1 MLKKILKTTDRLV
14 SLYVFA
20 VAVLLV
26 IYMLINFVW
35 GLDDFIQVLKQLL
48 LWWQEVWIDNDASR
62 WDVGTSV
69 LHFIAFT
76 IVLVKAYNILIEYA
90 KHQHISI
97 KYIVEIAIIASVVEI
112 FFNSYALDFKTMAL
126 FAAFGLGNLFF
137 YLMYYP
143 IVEKL
148 DESSKK

>member
-1 MLKKILKTTDRLV
+1 MLGKVLKTTNKLV

-20 VAVLLV
+20 VAILLV
-26 IYMLINFVW
+26 IYMLVNFIGW
-35 GLDDFIQVLKQLL
+35 LGNFAQLL
-48 LWWQEVWIDNDASR
+48 FSLLSWEAEISNWLTTASR
-62 WDVGTSV
+62 WEVGTEV

-112 FFNSYALDFKTMAL
+112 FFNTYALDIETKVL
-126 FAAFGLGNLFF
+126 FAVFWLWNLAL
-137 YLMYYP
+137 YLIYYP
-143 IVEKL
+143 IIEKL
-148 DESSKK
+148 DRKS

>member
-1 MLKKILKTTDRLV
+1 MLKQILKTTNRLV

-20 VAVLLV
+20 VAILLV
-26 IYMLINFVW
+26 IYMLINFIG
-35 GLDDFIQVLKQLL
+35 GLDDFIQVLKELL
-48 LWWQEVWIDNDASR
+48 LWSQDVTIDDTDR

-112 FFNSYALDFKTMAL
+112 FFNSYALDIYTMTL
-126 FAAFGLGNLFF
+126 FGVFGLWNLAL
-137 YLMYYP
+137 YLIYYP
-143 IVEKL
+143 TFEKI
-148 DESSKK
+148 DKK